1 MKSPQELALQRAQDY
16 ARDRGWRQEPLT
28 WEEVAVL
35 TEVVEQADDEY
46 FHIDDVI
53 DRIARVKMSKTARAN
68 LASEFG
74 VSPEDL
80 GQAS

>member
-1 MKSPQELALQRAQDY
+1 MKSPQDIALQRAQDY
-16 ARDRGWRQEPLT
+16 VRDRGWRQEPLT
-28 WEEVAVL
+28 WEEVKALRDV
-35 TEVVEQADDEY
+35 ADRLDDDL
-46 FHIDDVI
+46 FHIDEVI
-53 DRIARVKMSKTARAN
+53 VRIARVKMSKAARAA

>member
-1 MKSPQELALQRAQDY
+1 MKSAQDTALQRARDY
-16 ARDRGWRQEPLT
+16 ARDRGWRQAPLT
-28 WEEVAVL
+28 WEEVEVL
-35 TEVVEQADDEY
+35 LGVADRLDDDL
-46 FHIDDVI
+46 FHIEDI
-53 DRIARVKMSKTARAN
+53 IYRIARVKMSKTARAN